1 MKIPVV
7 NPLLLSRPTAIA
19 RYSLILA
26 ITIGAIIY
34 GQKYAPIFYAPT
46 WILFAVTTVVAGVCA
61 ALKEYPFI
69 ESVCLKIMILNMVA
83 VLLFNIVLL
92 RYMDWVIVVL
102 YVVIQIELLFFLV
115 KRLMTLVY
123 IIDLQ
128 KKVNGRGK

>member
-1 MKIPVV
+1 
-7 NPLLLSRPTAIA
+7 
-19 RYSLILA
+19 
-26 ITIGAIIY
+26 
-34 GQKYAPIFYAPT
+34 
-46 WILFAVTTVVAGVCA
+46 
-61 ALKEYPFI
+61 
-69 ESVCLKIMILNMVA
+69 
-83 VLLFNIVLL
+83 VLL